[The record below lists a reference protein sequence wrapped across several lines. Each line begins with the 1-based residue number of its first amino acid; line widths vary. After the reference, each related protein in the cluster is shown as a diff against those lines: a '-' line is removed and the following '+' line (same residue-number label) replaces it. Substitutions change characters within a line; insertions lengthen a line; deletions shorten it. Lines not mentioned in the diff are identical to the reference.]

1 MPFKCCM
8 GNNLQDGSND
18 ERNEDCD
25 LINKVPKPIDLNEGY
40 NSQIELLV
48 FNNRMNKNQTYQGF
62 NSKNN
67 SIYRTKYDPGQY
79 FNITPIT
86 FVETKVSNLLNTP
99 TGSAIAEASSNIM
112 FSNCNSPI
120 KLVTSIVATPKPN
133 SLNYTEPPILT
144 TDGNLNQNNSDKSF
158 VEKRIPQDSN
168 FEEKKISVIEEIN
181 NYSEFF
187 KDSDEKI
194 KYIEL
199 EDQKSTHTTKSD
211 QSQKELES
219 YSIENE
225 NEFEYGNSILEKYID
240 NTPNTC
246 HELDFDT
253 INKTNNEKTSNF
265 DISGIKNDIDKFVF
279 LSNKL
284 KNENSQIEKKKKK
297 SKKTIHIEISFSP
310 KNNIFVD
317 AQHNQNESKLESHKK
332 TKIESN
338 DSNRKNH
345 IQNEE
350 FFGKNI
356 NKYISVESNNT
367 DPTRFDERPIEVI
380 HKTDGYD
387 PNIKDKSDEVY
398 TSEYANMTK
407 EPTRIKDYGPVK
419 EEISNISNN
428 HNLQSFTLN
437 EIKNN
442 KNMAGT
448 EYNNSFE
455 ENSNIG
461 IKSFEKL
468 IPFIDDPEA
477 SNDYLTNFEK
487 SEKFKFSPQ
496 KKLINSLTDIKQPNN
511 KLTEFS
517 QRTLEKLN
525 GSLPI
530 VESDPQLAQ
539 LFASAQIR
547 IEDINNQKES
557 IENNKHADECDPIDL
572 IVKFLDNP
580 SKYKDSICWATIKAV
595 KEVYEPQ
602 VEYAKKELDRWMNSE
617 NNSDESKE
625 NMEYYNNLI
634 SELQGKIMLAEKARE
649 LLLTRYKSDEIQFML
664 QNEKNSLE
672 EIKKKMNKESEELK
686 SIEEQY
692 LNGCINLKED
702 VRVSR
707 IKIRNFENEI
717 KSKLAEI
724 HKLEELLRIHEIAK
738 F

>member
-1 MPFKCCM
+1 M
-8 GNNLQDGSND
+8 
-18 ERNEDCD
+18 R
-25 LINKVPKPIDLNEGY
+25 
-40 NSQIELLV
+40 
-48 FNNRMNKNQTYQGF
+48 
-62 NSKNN
+62 
-67 SIYRTKYDPGQY
+67 
-79 FNITPIT
+79 
-86 FVETKVSNLLNTP
+86 
-99 TGSAIAEASSNIM
+99 
-112 FSNCNSPI
+112 
-120 KLVTSIVATPKPN
+120 
-133 SLNYTEPPILT
+133 
-144 TDGNLNQNNSDKSF
+144 NLN
-158 VEKRIPQDSN
+158 
-168 FEEKKISVIEEIN
+168 
-181 NYSEFF
+181 
-187 KDSDEKI
+187 
-194 KYIEL
+194 
-199 EDQKSTHTTKSD
+199 
-211 QSQKELES
+211 
-219 YSIENE
+219 
-225 NEFEYGNSILEKYID
+225 
-240 NTPNTC
+240 
-246 HELDFDT
+246 
-253 INKTNNEKTSNF
+253 
-265 DISGIKNDIDKFVF
+265 F
-279 LSNKL
+279 L
-284 KNENSQIEKKKKK
+284 
-297 SKKTIHIEISFSP
+297 
-310 KNNIFVD
+310 
-317 AQHNQNESKLESHKK
+317 HK
-332 TKIESN
+332 
-338 DSNRKNH
+338 
-345 IQNEE
+345 
-350 FFGKNI
+350 
-356 NKYISVESNNT
+356 
-367 DPTRFDERPIEVI
+367 
-380 HKTDGYD
+380 
-387 PNIKDKSDEVY
+387 
-398 TSEYANMTK
+398 
-407 EPTRIKDYGPVK
+407 
-419 EEISNISNN
+419 
-428 HNLQSFTLN
+428 
-437 EIKNN
+437 
-442 KNMAGT
+442 
-448 EYNNSFE
+448 
-455 ENSNIG
+455 
-461 IKSFEKL
+461 
-468 IPFIDDPEA
+468 
-477 SNDYLTNFEK
+477 
-487 SEKFKFSPQ
+487 